1 MKMYAQRLYGP
12 KDMRW
17 EEIEIPSLGPNDVRI
32 RVKYCG
38 VCGTD
43 YAIYSGETSFYKA
56 GLIQTPMTLGHEYS
70 GVIDAIGEKVTKF
83 QVGDRVVADTGV
95 SCGICVDCLRGDYLQ
110 CRHMQAV
117 GTIKCK
123 DGAYAQYTTMPER
136 HVFSL
141 PDEVSFEEGA
151 LCEPIGTALYSVLR
165 PDVRIADTV
174 MIIGTGPIGLAAVP
188 LARLQGASKVILCGR
203 KDMKLEIGRK
213 LGADY
218 TINMSRENMAARVSE
233 LTEGK
238 GANVIVEATGS
249 DLMLHFAFE
258 NIAGNGRISIVAF
271 YEKRVNNIDL
281 DRLVLGNVDL
291 IGSMGSPSMA
301 PAVLQLMKEKKVN
314 CLPMVTAVY
323 PLEQAEQALMDS
335 KRNSAENI
343 KILLK
348 A

>member
-1 MKMYAQRLYGP
+1 MKMFAHRLYGP

-17 EEIEIPSLGPNDVRI
+17 EEIEVPPLGPHDVRI

-43 YAIYSGETSFYKA
+43 YAIYSGETSFYEA
-56 GLIQTPMTLGHEYS
+56 GLIKTPMTLGHEYS

-117 GTIKCK
+117 GTINCK

-136 HVFSL
+136 HVFCL

-151 LCEPIGTALYSVLR
+151 LCEPIGTALYAVLR
-165 PDVRIADTV
+165 PNVRIADTV

-188 LARLQGASKVILCGR
+188 AARLQGASKVILCGR

-218 TINMSRENMAARVSE
+218 TINMTRENMAARVSE

-238 GANVIVEATGS
+238 GANVIIEATGS
-249 DLMLHFAFE
+249 DEMLHFAFD
-258 NIAGNGRISIVAF
+258 NISGNGRISIVAF

-291 IGSMGSPSMA
+291 VGSMGSPSMA
-301 PAVLQLMKEKKVN
+301 PAVLQLIKEKKIG

-323 PLEQAEQALMDS
+323 TLEQAEQALLDS
-335 KRNSAENI
+335 KQNSAKNI